1 MIVSVILPVY
11 NAANWLDECLQSV
24 QNQSFSG
31 KLELSTFNDSSTD
44 NSLAILQKWRP
55 ILEGKGVTVIIGG
68 HTEQKPKGVGFAK
81 NSAVRQSHGRYLCF
95 LDADDVMNPGR
106 VESQLNA
113 AKENP
118 DAIIGSQFRRE
129 PPDSTERF
137 TRWCNTIS
145 PRQLYTQIYTSHGPT
160 VAMPTWFCA
169 RTVFDKVGGFDES
182 GKGTPE
188 DLIFFLKHLSSEGKV
203 HRVDERLMMY
213 RYHPQATTHSIHR
226 DTIWSIR
233 LEALEDNVISKWS
246 QFTIWSAG
254 KQGKRF
260 YRSLRD
266 ENKEKVMA
274 YCDVDEKKIEKGVY
288 IYEESKVLPK
298 PRIPILHFTNAKPPF
313 IICVKLDL
321 TGGGLEKNL
330 TSLNLQEGKDY
341 YHFS

>member
-1 MIVSVILPVY
+1 MPNLQFRLPWQIPGYALTCTHAVFSHST
-11 NAANWLDECLQSV
+11 NCSSFD
-24 QNQSFSG
+24 NQ
-31 KLELSTFNDSSTD
+31 KD

-113 AKENP
+113 AKDNP
-118 DAIIGSQFRRE
+118 DA
-129 PPDSTERF
+129 
-137 TRWCNTIS
+137 
-145 PRQLYTQIYTSHGPT
+145 IYTSHGPT

-203 HRVDERLMMY
+203 HRVDEHLMMY

-233 LEALEDNVISKWS
+233 LEALEDNVISNWS

-266 ENKEKVMA
+266 ENKEKVIA
-274 YCDVDEKKIEKGVY
+274 FCEVDKKKIEKGVY

-298 PRIPILHFTNAKPPF
+298 PRIPILHFTDAKPPL

-330 TSLNLQEGKDY
+330 TFLNLQEGKDY